1 MTRGLRRSKV
11 LGPLTIVLLGA
22 FALVSAGAGTSASSP
37 SVGWGGFGNTPNELR
52 HSPLTQI
59 DKSNVGKL
67 GRIVTVDFHA
77 IDAGVRRG
85 EQSYPVIANGTM
97 YVTTNDDNVW
107 ALDATTGKVKWRW
120 QPDNG
125 GVYKNFGIVANRGV
139 ALCDGKLFVL
149 TLDMTI
155 VSLNPANGS
164 LIKRVGI
171 AQAVPG
177 ASSNYGYSETSAPI
191 CANHRLVVGAAGSE
205 YGVRGF
211 TMAYHTDLTPAWPHP
226 FWTIPPEGTGWR
238 RFARLAGGGVVW
250 TPTTIDTATNTLYFG
265 TGSGT
270 PLYYPALRPG
280 PNPRTDSLIAV
291 DLTTGRMKWWQQQ
304 MAFNEWS
311 YDTAQPP
318 LVYDAKVGG
327 KKRRIVSV
335 ATMEGVWFAYDA
347 QTGQPIYQ
355 RVKVIDR
362 SEHPPLVP
370 GKPVAVYPSSLG
382 GINYSPASYD
392 SSTNYIFNA
401 ASETAAIEQ
410 QVKLSPTEKKRKR
423 LLGDIFLGL
432 ANGNFGSLL
441 PGWHDHGSIS
451 AIDVNTGKQVWKFQ
465 TPEPERGGVSTTDS
479 GLGFAGG
486 GDGVLRA
493 FDLKSGKVL
502 WTFQTGHQIAAGPSI
517 YSVDGKEYIAITSG
531 GTPTS
536 SNGGIASELQ
546 IFALGGSS
554 SESKPPTTLSI
565 STGGVRSIA
574 AYSASRATT
583 AARATRSVQAKGHAQ
598 ATGAGRLKT
607 QSGLVVRRWDANSNN
622 DAPAVGHVL
631 LGSRAVAG
639 ARVSVDGYAIPRP
652 TGKDGSFTYPVDITV
667 VGRHVATVT
676 SAAGATVA
684 GQPLSEGQ
692 QAAIQG
698 LQAGFS
704 VAYRIDGLKAKRQAN
719 GTVLVTGHA
728 RTAEGGAPPP
738 VVLYTYRL
746 NGTVT
751 DAAGKPVQGA
761 IVVTRTA
768 DRDFWT
774 FSAPSD
780 AQGHYSSFFSAADEQ
795 GADPVPLAVQVAVGP
810 LSYGGATGTNFNF
823 KRLSSSTLD
832 VQLGKTTA
840 AALPASTPSSYAGA
854 VYEGLVVGVNI
865 GGHVIK
871 PVSERWPD
879 AHGNFSMVL
888 PASTRG
894 KTLHF
899 WENRRQFFSRFP
911 AASGGPV
918 DLASWP
924 TELGSSVP
932 ADLATLAIP
941 G

>member
-1 MTRGLRRSKV
+1 MTRGLRTSRA
-11 LGPLTIVLLGA
+11 LGPLTVALISA
-22 FALVSAGAGTSASSP
+22 FALVFAGAGTSASGP
-37 SVGWGGFGNTPNELR
+37 NVGWGGFGNTPNENR
-52 HSPLTQI
+52 HSPLTLI
-59 DKSNVGKL
+59 DKSNVAGL
-67 GRIVTVDFHA
+67 GRVVTVDFHA

-85 EQSYPVIANGTM
+85 EQSFPVEANGTL

-107 ALDATTGKVKWRW
+107 ALDATSGKVKWRW
-120 QPDNG
+120 QPSNG
-125 GVYKNFGIVANRGV
+125 GVYKNFGIVANRGI
-139 ALCDGKLFVL
+139 ALCDGKIFIL

-155 VSLNPANGS
+155 VSLNPADGS

-211 TMAYHTDLTPAWPHP
+211 VMAYHTDLTPAWPHP
-226 FWTIPPEGTGWR
+226 FWTIPPEGTSWR

-250 TPTTIDTATNTLYFG
+250 TPTTIDTTTNTLYFG

-280 PNPRTDSLIAV
+280 PNPRTDSLISINLAN
-291 DLTTGRMKWWQQQ
+291 GHMNWWQQQ

-327 KKRRIVSV
+327 KKRHIVSV
-335 ATMEGVWFAYDA
+335 GTMEGVWFAYDA
-347 QTGQPIYQ
+347 ASGRPIYQ

-362 SEHPPLVP
+362 TEHPPLQP

-392 SSTNYIFNA
+392 ANTNYIFNA
-401 ASETAAIEQ
+401 ASETASVEQ
-410 QVKLSPTEKKRKR
+410 QVQLSPTEKKRKR

-432 ANGNFGSLL
+432 QNGNFGALL

-502 WTFQTGHQIAAGPSI
+502 WSFQTGHQIAAGPAI

-546 IFALGGSS
+546 IFALGGSTN
-554 SESKPPTTLSI
+554 ESKPPTLSV
-565 STGGVRSIA
+565 STS
-574 AYSASRATT
+574 
-583 AARATRSVQAKGHAQ
+583 ATRSILAYTAHAAKAAPRAAEHAQ
-598 ATGAGRLKT
+598 ASGAGRLMT
-607 QSGLVVRRWDANSNN
+607 QSGLVVRAWDANSDN
-622 DAPAVGHVL
+622 DQAAVGHVL
-631 LGSRAVAG
+631 LGSRPVAG
-639 ARVSVDGYAIPRP
+639 ARVSVDGYAIPGP
-652 TGKDGSFTYPVDITV
+652 TAKDGSFVYPVDITV
-667 VGRHVATVT
+667 SGRHVATVT

-684 GQPLSEGQ
+684 GRPLSEAQ
-692 QAAIQG
+692 QSAVQG

-704 VAYRIDGLKAKRQAN
+704 VGYRIDGLKAHRQSN
-719 GTVLVTGHA
+719 GTVLVTGRA
-728 RTAEGGAPPP
+728 RTAEGAAPPP

-751 DAAGKPVQGA
+751 DATGKPVQGA

-774 FSAPSD
+774 FSSPSD
-780 AQGHYSSFFSAADEQ
+780 AQGHYSSFFSASDEQ

-810 LSYGGATGTNFNF
+810 VSYGGATGTNFNF

-832 VQLGKTTA
+832 VQLGKTPA
-840 AALPASTPSSYAGA
+840 AALPASTSSSYAGA
-854 VYEGLVVGVNI
+854 VYEGLIVGVNV
-865 GGHVIK
+865 GGRVVK
-871 PVSERWPD
+871 PLSERWPD

-899 WENRRQFFSRFP
+899 WENGRQFFSHFP
-911 AASGGPV
+911 AATGGPV

-924 TELGSSVP
+924 TALGSSVP
-932 ADLATLAIP
+932 ADLATLAVP